1 MQQINSYKST
11 VFIGDDTFIYLQE
24 ILEKQFADSS
34 IVFVLVD
41 SNTLNHCL
49 PVLINNVPF
58 LANAE
63 ILEVES
69 GEASKSFEILAGL
82 IEAMSAMNAD
92 RKALLINLGG
102 GVICDLGGMLAS
114 LYKRGINYINVPT
127 SLLAMA
133 DASVGGKVAVNVAN
147 IKNIAGVFN
156 PPSFV
161 FVNPVFLQTLN
172 EQEWLSGYAEILK
185 HALIQSKEHWEKL
198 KSKNLF
204 LTDNWSDVL
213 FHSISIKNNIVLN
226 DPFENNERKLLNLGH
241 TIGHG
246 IESFMI
252 ENNLYVSHGE
262 AVAAGILIESYISL
276 KQGFLN
282 ENDFSS
288 IKEVIQKYFEKLNFK
303 VQNTDS
309 IIAYL
314 YNDKKNEREAIS
326 FVLLSEIGNA
336 HINKSASINE
346 IKAALEFYVN
356 LN

>member
-1 MQQINSYKST
+1 MQQIDSYKST
-11 VFIGDDTFIYLQE
+11 VFIGDNTFNYLQE
-24 ILEKQFADSS
+24 ILEKQFAHSS
-34 IVFVLVD
+34 TVFILVD

-69 GEASKSFEILAGL
+69 GEASKSFEILSGL
-82 IEAMSAMNAD
+82 IEAMATMNAD

-114 LYKRGINYINVPT
+114 LFKRGIDYINVPT

-147 IKNIAGVFN
+147 VKNIAGVFN
-156 PPSFV
+156 PPEYV
-161 FVNPVFLQTLN
+161 FVNPVFLQSLN
-172 EQEWLSGYAEILK
+172 EKEWLSGYAEILK
-185 HALIQSKEHWEKL
+185 HALIDSKEHWEKL

-204 LTDNWSDVL
+204 LTENWSEVL
-213 FHSISIKNNIVLN
+213 FHSISIKNNIVLK

-241 TIGHG
+241 TIAHG

-252 ENNLYVSHGE
+252 ENNTPVTHGE

-276 KQGFLN
+276 IQGFLN
-282 ENDFSS
+282 ENDFNS
-288 IKEVIQKYFEKLNFK
+288 IKEVIQKYFEKLPFN

-314 YNDKKNEREAIS
+314 YNDKKNEGVVIS
-326 FVLLSEIGNA
+326 FVLLSEIGKA
-336 HINKSASINE
+336 HINKTASFDE